1 MKAASEIVLL
11 TTSLISIS
19 IKNRDARGTIHRPA
33 GADWATLE
41 ISMHRL
47 LVLRGLIPND
57 ATRLPS
63 DPWEL
68 FLSDFGPREI
78 LHLSKSVPPT
88 PSYAPPSILVSSST
102 TLSSDASTAARQE
115 DAPGSNQAGRHV
127 RFAQQPQARRNTE
140 SRPIPRG
147 VS

>member
-1 MKAASEIVLL
+1 MKATSEITLL

-19 IKNRDARGTIHRPA
+19 IKNRDARGTIHRPD

-41 ISMHRL
+41 SSMHRL

-68 FLSDFGPREI
+68 FLSEFGQREI
-78 LHLSKSVPPT
+78 LHLSKSVPPS
-88 PSYAPPSILVSSST
+88 PSYVPLSILVSPSSMSSGVAST
-102 TLSSDASTAARQE
+102 TARQE
-115 DAPGSNQAGRHV
+115 NAPGSNQAGRHV
-127 RFAQQPQARRNTE
+127 RFAQQPQARRDTT

>member
-1 MKAASEIVLL
+1 MKAASEITLL

-19 IKNRDARGTIHRPA
+19 IKNRDAGGTIHRPD
-33 GADWATLE
+33 GADWATLKT
-41 ISMHRL
+41 SMHRL

-57 ATRLPS
+57 ATRLPG

-68 FLSDFGPREI
+68 FLSEFGQREI
-78 LHLSKSVPPT
+78 LRLRKSVPPT
-88 PSYAPPSILVSSST
+88 PSYVPQSILVSSSST
-102 TLSSDASTAARQE
+102 SLRDASTTARQE
-115 DAPGSNQAGRHV
+115 NAPGSNRGERHV
-127 RFAQQPQARRNTE
+127 RFAQQPQARRDTA

>member
-1 MKAASEIVLL
+1 MKAASEITLL

-19 IKNRDARGTIHRPA
+19 IKNRDARGTIHRPD
-33 GADWATLE
+33 GADWATLKS
-41 ISMHRL
+41 SMHRL

-68 FLSDFGPREI
+68 FLSEFGQREI
-78 LHLSKSVPPT
+78 LHLRQPLLPT
-88 PSYAPPSILVSSST
+88 PSYVPQSILVSSSST
-102 TLSSDASTAARQE
+102 SSRDASATARLE
-115 DAPGSNQAGRHV
+115 NAPGLNQGGRHV
-127 RFAQQPQARRNTE
+127 RFAQQPQARRDTA